1 MSRTK
6 ALTLYLVGALGQI
19 IIVCIAVFVLRSFG
33 LTVGY
38 STPVGWIA
46 IAIGGISSAL
56 WGTVISIKYR
66 NSSLKKVACDF
77 FRVRQ
82 NPVNYLWLL
91 VFIVLDFL
99 PVAFGGTIA
108 VSAWYLPVIMFIKH
122 IAFGGLE
129 EIGWRYLFQPLLQEK
144 IPYIFATIIT
154 FAAWAVWH
162 FLFFYLDETKADAIP
177 FLLGLLINSF
187 ILSALFVKTK
197 NLWICAMTHS
207 LINVLSQTTAGG
219 NRYLGIVTRVAIITL
234 AVLIVAWTN
243 KQDNNS

>member
-6 ALTLYLVGALGQI
+6 ALTLYLIGALGQI
-19 IIVCIAVFVLRSFG
+19 LIVCIAVFVLRSFG

-38 STPVGWIA
+38 STPTGWIA

-56 WGTVISIKYR
+56 WGTVIAIQYR
-66 NSSLKKVACDF
+66 NSSLKKVAGDF

-82 NPVNYLWLL
+82 NPVNYIWLL
-91 VFIVLDFL
+91 AFIILDFL
-99 PVAFGGTIA
+99 PVAFGGTIT
-108 VSAWYLPVIMFIKH
+108 VSAWYLPLIMFIKH

-187 ILSALFVKTK
+187 ILSALYVKTK

-207 LINVLSQTTAGG
+207 FINVLSQITSGG
-219 NRYLGIVTRVAIITL
+219 NRYLGIVTRVAIIIL
-234 AVLIVAWTN
+234 AVLLVARTN

>member
-1 MSRTK
+1 M
-6 ALTLYLVGALGQI
+6 
-19 IIVCIAVFVLRSFG
+19 
-33 LTVGY
+33 
-38 STPVGWIA
+38 
-46 IAIGGISSAL
+46 
-56 WGTVISIKYR
+56 
-66 NSSLKKVACDF
+66 
-77 FRVRQ
+77 
-82 NPVNYLWLL
+82 L

-234 AVLIVAWTN
+234 AILLVAWTN

>member
-6 ALTLYLVGALGQI
+6 ALTLYLVGTLGQI
-19 IIVCIAVFVLRSFG
+19 LIVCIAVFVLRSFG

-66 NSSLKKVACDF
+66 NSSLKNVACDF

-234 AVLIVAWTN
+234 AILLVAWTN